1 MVNKLKKTTSK
12 RGSSGAKAA
21 TAAKKTAKRTVRK
34 AASAIGAAVHADEHN
49 LLRTL
54 IDHLPDRIYVMDLE
68 GRKTLS
74 NVADW
79 KASGGTAMEDVLGK
93 TDFDTYP
100 EELAQQFWAIDQRVL
115 NSGQSLTNVEE
126 PGLDEHGNR
135 VTILTTK
142 VPLRDDEGNIVG
154 LVGIGRDITALK
166 HAEAALL
173 REKRFLEALN
183 LFSPAAIVVLDT
195 LERIQSCNPAFEH
208 MYGYTAQEI
217 IGKDLDGLIARE
229 DLLTEASAYTRQ
241 VMTRP
246 VHAIG
251 QRRCKDGSM
260 VDVEIFGVPVF
271 VGDEKVGTLAI
282 YHDISD
288 LLMARREAE
297 DANRAKSD
305 FLANMSHE
313 IRTPMNGVIGMLE
326 LTLDTSLTAEQRDY
340 LETSL
345 QSAETLLGL
354 LNDILDFSK
363 IEAGRLELE
372 SISFNLRAAVEDMA
386 YTLAKRAQDK
396 GLELACLIDP
406 ELATDL
412 RGDPGRIRQVLVN
425 LVGNAVK
432 FTHQG
437 EIVVRAEPVAQSA
450 TRAKVRFS
458 VTDTGIGI
466 PYERQAAI
474 FERFTQVDSSMT
486 RKYGGTGLGLTICK
500 QLVEAMGGRIGMES
514 TPGSGSTFWFELELD
529 KQPMEKRVTAPLP
542 AGPVVLRGARVLAV
556 DDNQTN
562 RMVLRKMVEG
572 FGCRIDT
579 VGSGGKALEILHNAQ
594 RAGDPYRAVL
604 MDMQMPGMDGEQ
616 TARAI
621 KIDPLIRGAQI
632 IILSS
637 MGQRGDGERLKALGC
652 AGYLLKP
659 VKQQMLHDA
668 LFAVLGEGQLPP
680 AGMVTR
686 HSLTEQRRFGLRVL
700 LAEDNAINQKLA
712 VVLLQKAGYSVDAVD
727 NGLKAMEKV
736 KTEHYNAVLMDV
748 QMPEMDGFEATRQ
761 IRHWEAPLSRHIP
774 IIAMTA
780 HAMAGDR
787 ERCLEVGMDDYLS
800 KPLDPKAL
808 FNALDRWIPGAEL
821 LDAEAGKRVETEDY
835 GAIHAEDAFSNMT
848 LGKEVGLFG
857 EAAQESAQAAGDD
870 SAAEASPVLSE
881 SLPVDFEAALFRF
894 GGDRDFMS
902 EMCKEFAAGLPER
915 VAEIRECV
923 EANDAGKLG
932 RLAHNLKGVALNF
945 SADPLAQIAARLE
958 EAGKREDLSDAPEL
972 LQGLDKAM
980 RSLQEYMQNQST
992 GI

>member
-1 MVNKLKKTTSK
+1 MVEKPKKTNSK
-12 RGSSGAKAA
+12 GRSSGAKAA
-21 TAAKKTAKRTVRK
+21 ATAKKPPKRPARR
-34 AASAIGAAVHADEHN
+34 AASPAGAGLHAKEHD
-49 LLRTL
+49 LLQTL

-68 GRKTLS
+68 GRKTVS
-74 NVADW
+74 NIADW
-79 KASGGTAMEDVLGK
+79 KASGGTAMADVVGK

-100 EELAQQFWAIDQRVL
+100 EELAQQYWAMNQRVL
-115 NSGQSLTNVEE
+115 EGGQSLTNVEE

-135 VTILTTK
+135 VSILTTK
-142 VPLRDDEGNIVG
+142 VPLRDDKGNVVG
-154 LVGIGRDITALK
+154 LVGIGRDITELK
-166 HAEAALL
+166 RAETALL
-173 REKRFLEALN
+173 KEKRFLEALN

-195 LERIQSCNPAFEH
+195 LDRIQSCNPAFEH
-208 MYGYTAQEI
+208 MYGYTAHEI
-217 IGKDLDGLIARE
+217 VGKDLDSLIARE
-229 DLLTEASAYTRQ
+229 ESLTEASAYTRQ
-241 VMTRP
+241 AMTRP

-288 LLMARREAE
+288 LLRARREAE
-297 DANRAKSD
+297 EANQAKSD

-326 LTLDTSLTAEQRDY
+326 LALDTSLTGEQRDY

-396 GLELACLIDP
+396 GLELACLIDS
-406 ELATDL
+406 ELVSEL

-437 EIVVRAEPVAQSA
+437 EIVVRAEAVEQLA

-500 QLVEAMGGRIGMES
+500 QLVEAMGGHIGMES

-542 AGPVVLRGARVLAV
+542 AAPVVLRGARVLAV
-556 DDNQTN
+556 DDNRTN
-562 RMVLRKMVEG
+562 RLVLTKMVEG
-572 FGCRIDT
+572 FECRIDT
-579 VGSGGKALEILHNAQ
+579 VGSGGKALEVLHSAQ

-621 KIDPLIRGAQI
+621 KTDPLIRDSQV

-637 MGQRGDGERLKALGC
+637 IGQRGDGERLKALGC

-668 LFAVLGEGQLPP
+668 LFAVLGEGSLPL
-680 AGMVTR
+680 AGIVTR
-686 HSLTEQRRFGLRVL
+686 HSLSEQRRFGLHVL

-748 QMPEMDGFEATRQ
+748 QMPEMDGFEATKQ
-761 IRHWEAPLSRHIP
+761 IRHWETPLSRHIP

-780 HAMAGDR
+780 HAMVGDR
-787 ERCLEVGMDDYLS
+787 ERCLEAGMDDYIS
-800 KPLDPKAL
+800 KPIDPKAL
-808 FNALDRWIPGAEL
+808 FDSLDRWIPGAQL
-821 LDAEAGKRVETEDY
+821 LAEGAGRAVETKDHVT
-835 GAIHAEDAFSNMT
+835 IR
-848 LGKEVGLFG
+848 
-857 EAAQESAQAAGDD
+857 
-870 SAAEASPVLSE
+870 SE
-881 SLPVDFEAALFRF
+881 GLPVDFEAALFRF
-894 GGDRDFMS
+894 GGDHDFMV
-902 EMCKEFAAGLPER
+902 EMCKKFAAGLPER
-915 VAEIRECV
+915 LAEIRESV

-945 SADPLAQIAARLE
+945 SAEPVAEIAAGLE
-958 EAGKREDLSDAPEL
+958 EAVRNENLTDAQNLVE
-972 LQGLDKAM
+972 GLDRAI
-980 RSLQEYMQNQST
+980 RSLREYLADTSAPSGGPAT
-992 GI
+992 GV